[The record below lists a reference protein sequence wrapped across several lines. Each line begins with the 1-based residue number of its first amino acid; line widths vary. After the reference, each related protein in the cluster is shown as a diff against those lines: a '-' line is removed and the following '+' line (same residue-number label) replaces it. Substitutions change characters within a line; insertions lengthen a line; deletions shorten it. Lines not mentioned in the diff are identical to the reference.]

1 MLQLLGGMLLG
12 LAEWKIG
19 TLFARL
25 LWSGSGLMTESRL
38 NDPVYKK
45 NLQRLIEHHRS
56 FEDSKR

>member
-25 LWSGSGLMTESRL
+25 LWTGSGVMTESR
-38 NDPVYKK
+38 
-45 NLQRLIEHHRS
+45 
-56 FEDSKR
+56 FE